1 MVATRRSMSP
11 APARGRAKSP
21 ARPKRAASPAGKKKA
36 RGKKAPFVL
45 LDPKRMPFWLYA
57 PNLLGYIRVATLVYA
72 MGEQYRGSSVAG
84 ACLALSLAID
94 YLDGPC
100 ARHFDMC
107 TQFGDILDHVCDHIT
122 MLWLVHCT
130 TNSEVDRA
138 VNALHCGVALAYMAY
153 TGHYF
158 KHASTS
164 NQVTAIVEA
173 NNYFNMPSILWNAN
187 TCVVPLV
194 KMSYHAAFGIGL
206 RASTPLLDIVNY
218 LGLLVTAA
226 YTAACVHGA
235 MQQ

>member
-1 MVATRRSMSP
+1 MVATRRSLSP
-11 APARGRAKSP
+11 A
-21 ARPKRAASPAGKKKA
+21 PKRAASPARKPASRAKSPARKKKA
-36 RGKKAPFVL
+36 GGKNQPFIL

-72 MGEQYRGSSVAG
+72 MYESDPGSSMA
-84 ACLALSLAID
+84 ATCLALSLAID
-94 YLDGPC
+94 YVDGPC
-100 ARHFDMC
+100 ARRFDMC
-107 TQFGDILDHVCDHIT
+107 TKFGDLLDHVCDHVT

-130 TNSEVDRA
+130 TASDIDRA

-164 NQVTAIVEA
+164 NVVTAIVEA

-194 KMSYHAAFGIGL
+194 KMSYHASYGIGL
-206 RASTPLLDIVNY
+206 KDSTPLLDVVNY
-218 LGLLVTAA
+218 MGLLVTAA
-226 YTAACVHGA
+226 YTVACVHGA
-235 MQQ
+235 TQQ